1 MGSARKLREIGKVV
15 GNAILV
21 FVLATFGI
29 TILVRLLPG
38 DPAEALLPFGS
49 PEQQD
54 QLRRELGLDRNVVI
68 YYLNWLWDFV
78 RGDFGVFYNTSG
90 EGGTEVS
97 TLIAN
102 SLPRSLLIMLYTMI
116 FSLLVSIPLG
126 MLLGYKSDTKTDKIG
141 SNVVFALSSVPN
153 FVIGLGLMYYLSVSI
168 EWLEPVGYTPIGDGV
183 GEHFKSVLM
192 PVLALSVGLIAT
204 QTRLLRADVISTLK
218 EDFVTM
224 ASSKGLSNKWILWR
238 HVFRPSSLTL
248 MTSAALNMGALI
260 GGAVVIESLFAIDG
274 FGLLL
279 TSSLNSRQ
287 YLAIQSIV
295 ALIALGYI
303 VFNAIVDGFYA
314 VVDPRVR
321 SGRGAA

>member
-15 GNAILV
+15 GKAVIV

-54 QLRRELGLDRNVVI
+54 QLRKDLGLDRNVVI

-90 EGGTEVS
+90 EGGTQVS

-102 SLPRSLLIMLYTMI
+102 SLPRSLLIMLYTMV
-116 FSLLVSIPLG
+116 FSLCVSIPLG
-126 MLLGYKSDTKTDKIG
+126 MLLGFKSDSKTDKIG
-141 SNVVFALSSVPN
+141 SNAVFALSSVPN
-153 FVIGLGLMYYLSVSI
+153 FVIGLVLMYYLSVSI
-168 EWLEPVGYTPIGDGV
+168 EWLEPVGYTPIADGV

-204 QTRLLRADVISTLK
+204 QTRLLRADVIATLK

-287 YLAIQSIV
+287 YLAIQSVV

-303 VFNAIVDGFYA
+303 VFNAIVDAFYA

-321 SGRGAA
+321 SGREAG

>member
-1 MGSARKLREIGKVV
+1 MNAARKLREIGKVV
-15 GNAILV
+15 GKAIIV

-29 TILVRLLPG
+29 TVLVRLLPG

-49 PEQQD
+49 PEQQE
-54 QLRRELGLDRNVVI
+54 QLRQELGLDRNIVI
-68 YYLNWLWDFV
+68 YYLNWLADFV

-102 SLPRSLLIMLYTMI
+102 SLPRSLLIMLYTMV

-126 MLLGYKSDTKTDKIG
+126 MLLGYKADTKTDKIG

-153 FVIGLGLMYYLSVSI
+153 FVIGLVLMYYLSVTI
-168 EWLEPVGYTPIGDGV
+168 EWLEPVGYTPIGDGLSA
-183 GEHFKSVLM
+183 HFKSVLM

-204 QTRLLRADVISTLK
+204 QTRLLRADVIGTLR
-218 EDFVTM
+218 EDFITM
-224 ASSKGLSNKWILWR
+224 ASSKGLSNRWILWR
-238 HVFRPSSLTL
+238 HAFRPSSLTL

-279 TSSLNSRQ
+279 TSSLNTRQ
-287 YLAIQSIV
+287 YLAIQSLV

-321 SGRGAA
+321 SGREAR

>member
-1 MGSARKLREIGKVV
+1 MSTARRLREIGKVV
-15 GNAILV
+15 GKAIIV

-29 TILVRLLPG
+29 TVLVRLLPG
-38 DPAEALLPFGS
+38 DPAETLLPFGS

-54 QLRRELGLDRNVVI
+54 QLRQELGLDRNIVI

-102 SLPRSLLIMLYTMI
+102 SLPRSLLIMLYTMV

-126 MLLGYKSDTKTDKIG
+126 MLLGYKSDTKADKIG
-141 SNVVFALSSVPN
+141 SNLVFALSSVPN
-153 FVIGLGLMYYLSVSI
+153 FVVGLVLMYYLSVSI
-168 EWLEPVGYTPIGDGV
+168 EWLEPVGYTPIADGL
-183 GEHFKSVLM
+183 GAHFKSVLM
-192 PVLALSVGLIAT
+192 PVLALSLGLIAT
-204 QTRLLRADVISTLK
+204 QTRLLRADVIGTLK
-218 EDFVTM
+218 EDFITM

-238 HVFRPSSLTL
+238 HAFRPSSLTL

-321 SGRGAA
+321 SGREAG

>member
-1 MGSARKLREIGKVV
+1 
-15 GNAILV
+15 
-21 FVLATFGI
+21 
-29 TILVRLLPG
+29 VRLLPG
-38 DPAEALLPFGS
+38 DPAETLLPFGS

-54 QLRRELGLDRNVVI
+54 QLRQELGLDRNIVI

-102 SLPRSLLIMLYTMI
+102 SLPRSLLIMLYTMV

-126 MLLGYKSDTKTDKIG
+126 MLLGYKSDTKADKIG
-141 SNVVFALSSVPN
+141 SNLVFALSSVPN
-153 FVIGLGLMYYLSVSI
+153 FVVGLVLMYYLSVSI
-168 EWLEPVGYTPIGDGV
+168 EWLEPVGYTPIADGL
-183 GEHFKSVLM
+183 GAHFKSVLM
-192 PVLALSVGLIAT
+192 PVLALSLGLIAT
-204 QTRLLRADVISTLK
+204 QTRLLRADVIGTLK
-218 EDFVTM
+218 EDFITM

-238 HVFRPSSLTL
+238 HAFRPSSLTL

-321 SGRGAA
+321 SGREAG

>member
-15 GNAILV
+15 GKAILV